1 MKKKEMKIQSIQ
13 ANPYDARSWDTE
25 VTEHIRKRL
34 GNGLMLK
41 ILTLRKLQNIYPRD
55 WVMVLC

>member
-25 VTEHIRKRL
+25 VTEHIPKRL

-41 ILTLRKLQNIYPRD
+41 KEKMLEK
-55 WVMVLC
+55 